1 MFVPGVPGKSE
12 SAWSPCVIGSPGCLS
27 GGIYQQL
34 VNVTGKQTPPLADM
48 VVQGELCT
56 ASHLSIIPLV
66 GPTTALTR
74 PTEPRQVKRAT
85 NPVASRLPGNK
96 STNRGKE
103 KLYVPVTCLKRTIV
117 YGLDWMVVLV
127 GVSYS
132 YSAKNRDD
140 RNVDDD
146 VGYGDDDQ

>member
-1 MFVPGVPGKSE
+1 
-12 SAWSPCVIGSPGCLS
+12 
-27 GGIYQQL
+27 
-34 VNVTGKQTPPLADM
+34 M

-140 RNVDDD
+140 RNVDDN